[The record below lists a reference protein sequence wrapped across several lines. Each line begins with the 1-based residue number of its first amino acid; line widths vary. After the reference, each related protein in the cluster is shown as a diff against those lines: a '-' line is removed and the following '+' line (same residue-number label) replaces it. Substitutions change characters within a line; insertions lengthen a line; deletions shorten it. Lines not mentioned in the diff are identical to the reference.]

1 MAYSNCVAP
10 SHADW
15 GLFLIG
21 ALQRP
26 NILSITNKTFNT
38 FFLKHSRAE
47 YKLLNVKYLL
57 CISIRV
63 SRKTFLIFWSN
74 FYDPILPRLLL
85 GMLRASVV

>member
-47 YKLLNVKYLL
+47 YKLLNIYFVFPFG
-57 CISIRV
+57 
-63 SRKTFLIFWSN
+63 FLGRPS
-74 FYDPILPRLLL
+74 
-85 GMLRASVV
+85 